1 MEFEY
6 FNIYDSVSAMQNV
19 LKNQQIID
27 ISKKKKKE
35 IERLSILII
44 SRIY

>member
-27 ISKKKKKE
+27 ISKKKKKKKKND
-35 IERLSILII
+35 
-44 SRIY
+44 YPF